1 MLTTEFRGTSTHSL
15 DDKSR
20 LIVPKRFQDSVS
32 AESDSNFVLT
42 ASPDGCLLLLD
53 TGAFDRIRGQF
64 GDEPLDRDHPTR
76 RLRRLI
82 LGHAEDVKP
91 DKAGRIV
98 IPEALRLYMGLGA
111 SMSKEV
117 VVVGTGIVIELWS
130 TERWDSERN
139 SVLASEA
146 ASSFSGEQ

>member
-1 MLTTEFRGTSTHSL
+1 MSTTEFRGTSTHSL

-20 LIVPKRFQDSVS
+20 LIVPKRFQESVS
-32 AESDSNFVLT
+32 GESDSNFVLT

-53 TGAFDRIRGQF
+53 TGAFDRIRGRF
-64 GDEPLDRDHPTR
+64 GDDPLDQNRPAR
-76 RLRRLI
+76 QLRRLI

-111 SMSKEV
+111 SASREI
-117 VVVGTGIVIELWS
+117 VVVGTGVSIELWS
-130 TERWDSERN
+130 TERWDSERK
-139 SVLASEA
+139 SVLETELT
-146 ASSFSGEQ
+146 SSLSGDQ